1 MPTKSKSDFGKG
13 VLYYPVRQMG
23 KAAADTYAPVPT
35 WDSTAGMSGNEIPT
49 WDGAAECPGTKS
61 QLGTRTQ
68 LKKRPVYRAFPLN
81 TIVFTINF
89 TENLT

>member
-35 WDSTAGMSGNEIPT
+35 WDKNAIKKTPRLQDFST
-49 WDGAAECPGTKS
+49 KH
-61 QLGTRTQ
+61 LR
-68 LKKRPVYRAFPLN
+68 
-81 TIVFTINF
+81 
-89 TENLT
+89 NLHL